1 MGIPL
6 ENQSV
11 SVPPRGVS
19 QSGNLDR
26 LSLEFREAMAGFLAV
41 GETDPQKGAERGRS
55 ENAALRFDVRI
66 GIDNLGGFLR
76 VFEHAADLTGTIT
89 FAALG
94 GTFAIR
100 DGRFNLFTVDPQTG
114 VRQMT
119 YAFRFTASDGQTYY
133 LQGHKTIHDDP
144 STFTPVKDMTTL
156 FTIVYR
162 GEDEH
167 GRVYGAGELYFPLAD
182 APALIASMKVEG
194 TTSWWQKA
202 AALTAFTSFAYGTL
216 RDEYLRDVRLFYDT
230 QYEDLVLTGSLQTS
244 ESTATPFFFISGV
257 HERGFPWGDTGIFW
271 DVLLAVGDGKG
282 GYDRYCITD
291 LVLEGLE
298 LDVSKGTYRYRGPL
312 FKLTEGY
319 SASYSQMR
327 KKGPPLSEFEADFRM
342 EFDAQPYDAVA
353 VSFPLVPKLV
363 RKLSSKMAN
372 ELCDNLPGEHPLG
385 IYITPYTA
393 RVRSGSFKL
402 REAAG
407 NGTFGEMEW
416 NVVTTSSFGKAER
429 GTFRNLREP
438 KTLYGYLCA
447 LRAHDQAAR
456 VQIHSRTLRD
466 EKEHWVKDRLEAF
479 LGAVV
484 ARTSSSEMLMEN
496 GKLTVRPLAPAG
508 LPSQRAPL
516 LEKLGEPLL
525 EVNNDQFPTGIFQR
539 RIVEVLDPSGVRCM
553 ALEED
558 MSLMRLEAIDSD
570 KKVTVAS
577 IRDNDKFQALDR
589 VLDITRF
596 DALVERKQAT
606 SGKPPDKF
614 QIAIKPNFMFAYDKR
629 DHTTYTDPELVHHLV
644 KRLRGRGFANIKVV
658 EAQSTYG
665 EFFDQRS
672 VREVADYLGYDGS
685 AGYEVVD
692 MTLDADEMRHLGP
705 HLGMHPV
712 SRVWRESDFRISFA
726 KNKTHAYAY
735 YTLTLKNIYGALALA
750 NKFKEY
756 HCKRGIYDT
765 TIEYLAA
772 FPVDFG
778 LVDGY
783 LSADGPFG
791 VFADPLPNETRTI
804 LGGPELVAVDWVA
817 ASKMGINPM
826 IGKHMR
832 LAVNAFG
839 KPEIKVIGDTNPYR
853 PWLNVPVALTL
864 FTNKGVDADYHFGNL
879 MYSAAAQMDE
889 THFHRKNKAL
899 YMRILRRL
907 TVPLRRT
914 FFVRTGENPSVGNRF
929 FSWLF
934 YRMGF

>member
-1 MGIPL
+1 
-6 ENQSV
+6 
-11 SVPPRGVS
+11 
-19 QSGNLDR
+19 
-26 LSLEFREAMAGFLAV
+26 MAGFLAA

-55 ENAALRFDVRI
+55 ENSALRFDVRI
-66 GIDNLGGFLR
+66 KIDDLGRFLR
-76 VFEHAADLTGTIT
+76 DFEHPADLTGTIT
-89 FAALG
+89 FASLG
-94 GTFAIR
+94 GTFTIR

-133 LQGHKTIHDDP
+133 LQGRKEIRDDP
-144 STFTPVKDMTTL
+144 STFAPVKDMTTL
-156 FTIVYR
+156 LTVVYR
-162 GEDEH
+162 GEDENAT
-167 GRVYGAGELYFPLAD
+167 VFGAGELYFPLVE

-194 TTSWWQKA
+194 TASRWQKT
-202 AALTAFTSFAYGTL
+202 AALAAFTSFAYGAL
-216 RDEYLRDVRLFYDT
+216 RDEYLKDVRLFYDT
-230 QYEDLVLTGSLQTS
+230 QYENLVLTGSLRTS
-244 ESTATPFFFISGV
+244 AGIELPFFFVSGV
-257 HERGFPWGDTGIFW
+257 HEKGFPWGDTGIFW

-291 LVLEGLE
+291 LVLEGLD
-298 LDVSKGTYRYRGPL
+298 LDVAEGTCCYRGPI

-319 SASYSQMR
+319 SASFSQIR
-327 KKGPPLSEFEADFRM
+327 KKGPPLSEFAADFRM
-342 EFDAQPYDAVA
+342 EFDAQPYDAIA
-353 VSFPLVPKLV
+353 VSFPLVPQLV
-363 RKLSSKMAN
+363 RKLSSKMAR
-372 ELCDNLPGEHPLG
+372 ELRGHLPGEHSPG
-385 IYITPYTA
+385 IYITPHTVK
-393 RVRSGSFKL
+393 VRSGSFKL
-402 REAAG
+402 RETAG
-407 NGTFGEMEW
+407 NGTAGEAQWDVVAAGSFGE
-416 NVVTTSSFGKAER
+416 AEL

-438 KTLYGYLCA
+438 KVLYGYLCA
-447 LRAHDQAAR
+447 VRTHDQAAR
-456 VQIHSRTLRD
+456 LQIHSRTLRD

-496 GKLTVRPLAPAG
+496 GKLTVRPVAPAG
-508 LPSQRAPL
+508 FPAQRAPL
-516 LEKLGEPLL
+516 LEKLGEPVL

-539 RIVEVLDPSGVRCM
+539 RIVEVLDPSGARCL

-570 KKVTVAS
+570 KQVTVAS
-577 IRDNDKFQALDR
+577 IHDTDKLQALDR
-589 VLDITRF
+589 VLDITGF
-596 DALVERKQAT
+596 DDIVDSKRAA

-614 QIAIKPNFMFAYDKR
+614 QIAIKPNFMFAYDRR

-644 KRLRGRGFANIKVV
+644 KRLRGRGFTNIKVV

-665 EFFDQRS
+665 EFFDHRS
-672 VREVADYLGYDGS
+672 VKEVADYLGYDGS

-735 YTLTLKNIYGALALA
+735 YSLTLKNIYGALPLA

-756 HCKRGIYDT
+756 HCNRGIYDT
-765 TIEYLAA
+765 TIEYLTA

-778 LVDGY
+778 LIDGY

-791 VFADPLPNETRTI
+791 VFADPLPNETHTV
-804 LGGPELVAVDWVA
+804 LGGTDLVAVDWVA

-826 IGKHMR
+826 IGKHLR
-832 LAVNAFG
+832 LAVNAIG
-839 KPEIKVIGDTNPYR
+839 KPEIKVIGDANPYR

-879 MYSAAAQMDE
+879 MYSAVAQMDE
-889 THFHRKNKAL
+889 THFHCKNRAL

-914 FFVRTGENPSVGNRF
+914 FFVRTGENPSLSNRF

>member
-1 MGIPL
+1 M
-6 ENQSV
+6 
-11 SVPPRGVS
+11 
-19 QSGNLDR
+19 LDA
-26 LSLEFREAMAGFLAV
+26 LGLQFNETMAGFLAV

-55 ENAALRFDVRI
+55 ENTPLRFDVQIRV
-66 GIDNLGGFLR
+66 DDLGRFLR
-76 VFEHAADLTGTIT
+76 VFEHAAELTGTIT
-89 FAALG
+89 FAPLG
-94 GTFAIR
+94 GAFAIR
-100 DGRFNLFTVDPQTG
+100 DGHFNLFTVDPQTG
-114 VRQMT
+114 GRQMT
-119 YAFRFTASDGQTYY
+119 YAFRFTASDGQMYY
-133 LQGHKTIHDDP
+133 LQGHKEIHDDP
-144 STFTPVKDMTTL
+144 TTFTPVKDMTTL

-167 GRVYGAGELYFPLAD
+167 SPVYGAGELYFSLSD

-194 TTSWWQKA
+194 TTSWWKKA
-202 AALTAFTSFAYGTL
+202 AALTAFTSFAYGVL
-216 RDEYLRDVRLFYDT
+216 RDEYLRGVRLFYDT
-230 QYEDLVLTGSLQTS
+230 QYENLALAGSLQAS
-244 ESTATPFFFISGV
+244 GGIEVPFFFVSGV

-298 LDVSKGTYRYRGPL
+298 LDVPQGTYRYRGPL

-319 SASYSQMR
+319 SASFSQMR
-327 KKGPPLSEFEADFRM
+327 KKEPPLSQFEADFRV
-342 EFDAQPYDAVA
+342 EFDAHPYDTVA

-363 RKLSSKMAN
+363 RKLSSKMAD
-372 ELCDNLPGEHPLG
+372 ELRDHLPGEDPLG
-385 IYITPYTA
+385 IYITPHTV
-393 RVRSGSFKL
+393 RVRFGSFKL
-402 REAAG
+402 RRTAG
-407 NGTFGEMEW
+407 NGTCSDMEW
-416 NVVTTSSFGKAER
+416 NVVTTSSFGEAEQ
-429 GTFRNLREP
+429 GTLRNLREP

-447 LRAHDQAAR
+447 IRAHDQAAR
-456 VQIHSRTLRD
+456 VQIHSGTLRD
-466 EKEHWVKDRLEAF
+466 EKEHYVRDRLEAF
-479 LGAVV
+479 LGTVV
-484 ARTSSSEMLMEN
+484 ARTSSSEMLMED

-516 LEKLGEPLL
+516 LEKVGEPLL

-539 RIVEVLDPSGVRCM
+539 RIVEVLDPSGVRCL

-589 VLDITRF
+589 VLDITQF

-606 SGKPPDKF
+606 SGKPTDKF
-614 QIAIKPNFMFAYDKR
+614 QIAIKPNFMFSYNKQ

-644 KRLRGRGFANIKVV
+644 KRLRGRGFVNIKVV

-665 EFFDQRS
+665 EFFDRRS
-672 VREVADYLGYDGS
+672 VKEVADYLGYDGS

-712 SRVWRESDFRISFA
+712 SRAWRESDFRISFA

-735 YTLTLKNIYGALALA
+735 YTLTLKNIYGALPLA

-756 HCKRGIYDT
+756 HCNRGIYDT
-765 TIEYLAA
+765 TIEYLTA

-791 VFADPLPNETRTI
+791 VFADPRPNETHTV
-804 LGGPELVAVDWVA
+804 LGGSDLVAVDWVA
-817 ASKMGINPM
+817 ASKMGISPM

-839 KPEIKVIGDTNPYR
+839 KPEIKVIGDINPYR

-889 THFHRKNKAL
+889 THFHYKNKAL
-899 YMRILRRL
+899 YMRILRKL

-914 FFVRTGENPSVGNRF
+914 FFVWTGKNPSLSNRF